1 MIPLRGARRGLAD
14 KKPAKVLLL
23 YPKLVAISYFETE
36 VRFRRCF
43 VIKFADLRAMYGCQF
58 MSLSLLLCGLAAA
71 AADVAYDDSV
81 AVLDP
86 TNFDSFVEGKAFTLV
101 EFYAPWCGHCKSL
114 APEWAAAAKK
124 TLKLSPPVI
133 LAKVDADAHRDLAER
148 FGISGYPTIKIF
160 KDGTPEEYEGPREAK
175 GIVGFIKEALG
186 ITAGSVQRLK
196 AADEVEA
203 LKAETGFLL
212 LGLFRE
218 PVKASAIFKVFT
230 EVASELPS
238 YTHKPVKA
246 AYSASYSTDPVAAAL
261 GVKTPPA
268 LLLFRPGVEEA
279 VSMPIPR
286 KKDEFNEDALVDWLK
301 GHLK

>member
-1 MIPLRGARRGLAD
+1 MYG
-14 KKPAKVLLL
+14 
-23 YPKLVAISYFETE
+23 
-36 VRFRRCF
+36 
-43 VIKFADLRAMYGCQF
+43 YGCQV